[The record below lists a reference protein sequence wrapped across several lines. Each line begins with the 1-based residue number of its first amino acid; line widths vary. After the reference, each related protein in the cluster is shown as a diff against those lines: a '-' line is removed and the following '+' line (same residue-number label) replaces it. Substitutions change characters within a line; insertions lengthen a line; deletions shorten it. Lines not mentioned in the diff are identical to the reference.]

1 MKIAVLVA
9 MLLATAA
16 MATQAADDVMPC
28 SKPRDLRNTPMGTVF
43 LPGDG
48 LVSMCLPIDAPRNVR
63 LVMPNGEVRNTY
75 GYKPVTCGEDGICAL
90 GKEFYG
96 SAPKGNYIVAS
107 GWYMGTDTAGNP
119 VSYAN
124 GTGPA
129 FNGKRHYAF
138 PAGNRTP
145 SEKFH
150 VVCPVNDSEYCTI
163 ETDFGLLTVKLNNLA
178 EAGIPAVNEADV
190 VAKGGNCDSI
200 PMCYDKSGNQIGVN
214 ADMLPK
220 K

>member
-16 MATQAADDVMPC
+16 TATQAADNVMPC
-28 SKPRDLRNTPMGTVF
+28 SKPWNLKNTQFATVF
-43 LPGDG
+43 FNDNSPAS
-48 LVSMCLPIDAPRNVR
+48 VCLPIDAPKNAR

-75 GYKPVTCGEDGICAL
+75 GHKPVTCGDDGICTL

-96 SAPKGNYIVAS
+96 NAPKGNYIVAA

-124 GTGPA
+124 GTGPG
-129 FNGKRHYAF
+129 FNGQRHAPY
-138 PAGNRTP
+138 PTGNRTP
-145 SEKFH
+145 NEKFH

-163 ETDFGLLTVKLNNLA
+163 DTPAGLLTVKLSNLG
-178 EAGIPAVNEADV
+178 EAGIPVVNEADV
-190 VAKGGNCDSI
+190 VAKGGGCDPI
-200 PMCYDKSGNQIGVN
+200 PMCYDKNGNQVGVN